1 MCVIHQDAVIVVLTL
16 NFHTVKKSKVIAK
29 AGKSGA
35 FFICTSCY
43 KHRKKLPP
51 FLLLFWF
58 NTGCLKKTNTTQRSV
73 GSLGY
78 RFVHEV
84 TKKEHCHVC
93 VFLIFSSSIR

>member
-43 KHRKKLPP
+43 KQRKKLPP

-58 NTGCLKKTNTTQRSV
+58 NTGCKKNQI
-73 GSLGY
+73 LY
-78 RFVHEV
+78 RGMLEALDIGLYM
-84 TKKEHCHVC
+84 K
-93 VFLIFSSSIR
+93 